1 MFRGEVKMGK
11 VDDNKQQK
19 LRALL
24 DTSFEL
30 FTRKGMANTSIS
42 DITTSSGIAKG
53 TFYLYFKDKYDIRN
67 KLVAYES
74 RKILRRAYEASYT
87 QAPVL
92 STLEERVLSM
102 VDQVVMQLSAK
113 PELLKLIS
121 RQLSWG
127 ILKREVIRPLME
139 DDFDFAQLFLQA
151 SSEYGISQKDS
162 EIMLY
167 LIVELVGSACYS
179 AIVYQEPC
187 SMEALKPRLFDSVRL
202 IVRQFEGGAA
212 NCM

>member
-1 MFRGEVKMGK
+1 MGK

-202 IVRQFEGGAA
+202 IVRQFEGGAV

>member
-1 MFRGEVKMGK
+1 MGK

>member
-1 MFRGEVKMGK
+1 MGK

-74 RKILRRAYEASYT
+74 RKILRRAYEASFT

-167 LIVELVGSACYS
+167 LIVELMGSACYS